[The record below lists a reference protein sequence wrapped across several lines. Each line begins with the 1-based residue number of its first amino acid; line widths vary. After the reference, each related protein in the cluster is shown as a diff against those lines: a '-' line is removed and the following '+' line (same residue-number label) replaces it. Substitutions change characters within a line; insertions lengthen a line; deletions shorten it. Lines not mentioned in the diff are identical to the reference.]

1 MNTIKKYVS
10 EGNDVY
16 LYSFCEHEGDELIVE
31 KISKE
36 FANCENV
43 KYIKYD
49 GDIEKFLEIYS
60 KMEYMICARFHAM
73 ILSCIARQ
81 KMFVMSYS
89 LKIDNVIKDLELNL
103 PTLHFDEINK
113 EILPDKKEFRTV
125 DEKRIL
131 QIIEHSKEQDKI
143 FEKSIL
149 KKQKN

>member
-1 MNTIKKYVS
+1 
-10 EGNDVY
+10 
-16 LYSFCEHEGDELIVE
+16 
-31 KISKE
+31 
-36 FANCENV
+36 
-43 KYIKYD
+43 
-49 GDIEKFLEIYS
+49 
-60 KMEYMICARFHAM
+60 
-73 ILSCIARQ
+73 
-81 KMFVMSYS
+81 MSYS

-143 FEKSIL
+143 FEESIL